1 MDPKLSKYHNRTL
14 TFLNKSS
21 KKLNNVSN
29 SIAQLGKKLFQENLN
44 LLAKNEKD
52 INEKEI
58 NKNLNNLNINIE
70 NIKKLKESE
79 AESKQKELKEPV
91 VNKQSL
97 DEEIGEFLLGGKES
111 IGQEIDEIERVDSK
125 IDLIKNKLKEKDDK
139 LDLKQQKGKQD
150 KDKSKQIL
158 LTNKLQ
164 SKQDK
169 ETKSKI
175 DLKHSNTKN
184 KELNLADLENL
195 NVKSTPKKQSKT
207 NTLDILNSED
217 DWLKTLDSLNEEL
230 DLSEKIISSKE
241 LELSEPI
248 TPSSPVSANKLL
260 EELTGEKGNYQDLIH
275 QPKHDSSLSSSSSAA
290 AGSSNNQKSS
300 NNAHPG
306 SVNAQMQHLSN
317 HVEQQSNSTG

>member
-79 AESKQKELKEPV
+79 SETKQLKEPV

-111 IGQEIDEIERVDSK
+111 IGQEIDEIEKVDNK

-150 KDKSKQIL
+150 KDKNKQIL
-158 LTNKLQ
+158 TGDKQQ

-169 ETKSKI
+169 DTKSKT
-175 DLKHSNTKN
+175 DLKNSNTKN
-184 KELNLADLENL
+184 KELNLADIEKV
-195 NVKSTPKKQSKT
+195 NVKSSPKKQSKT
-207 NTLDILNSED
+207 PMLELDSEE
-217 DWLKTLDSLNEEL
+217 DWLKTLESLNEEL

-241 LELSEPI
+241 LELSEPV

-260 EELTGEKGNYQDLIH
+260 EELTGEKGNYQDLIQ
-275 QPKHDSSLSSSSSAA
+275 QPKHNFSMSGSSAI

-300 NNAHPG
+300 NNAQSG

-317 HVEQQSNSTG
+317 NVADQQSNSTG

>member
-1 MDPKLSKYHNRTL
+1 LSKYQNRTL

-79 AESKQKELKEPV
+79 LESKQKELKQPV

-97 DEEIGEFLLGGKES
+97 DEEIGEFLLGGKETL
-111 IGQEIDEIERVDSK
+111 GQEIDEIERVDKK

-139 LDLKQQKGKQD
+139 LDLKQQKSKVE
-150 KDKSKQIL
+150 KDKSNKQIL
-158 LTNKLQ
+158 LTNKQ
-164 SKQDK
+164 QFKQDK
-169 ETKSKI
+169 DTKSKI

-184 KELNLADLENL
+184 KELNLADVDIING
-195 NVKSTPKKQSKT
+195 KSSPKKQSKT
-207 NTLDILNSED
+207 NSLDILNSED

-248 TPSSPVSANKLL
+248 TPSSPVSADKLL

-275 QPKHDSSLSSSSSAA
+275 QPKHNSSSSSSAT

-300 NNAHPG
+300 NNAHSG

-317 HVEQQSNSTG
+317 NVEHQSNSTG